1 MIWRRSQLRDY
12 DSVVFQMFK
21 SMCYY
26 GRDLKNI
33 GILGRVTDMR
43 FTKSVIWKNRK
54 WRIKIRKRY
63 KDKTQLGELD
73 WTTKEI
79 SSLKGLN
86 RKERL
91 AVILHEFCHLV
102 AHRISHDITDPLCD
116 KLAELIDSNNL

>member
-1 MIWRRSQLRDY
+1 
-12 DSVVFQMFK
+12 
-21 SMCYY
+21 
-26 GRDLKNI
+26 
-33 GILGRVTDMR
+33 MR
-43 FTKSVIWKNRK
+43 LPKSVIWKNRK
-54 WRIKIRKRY
+54 WRIKVRKRY

-102 AHRISHDITDPLCD
+102 APRISHDITDPLCD
-116 KLAELIDSNNL
+116 KLAELIDSNDL